1 MARQWH
7 FILALFFFPAVLSLD
22 FGGSRVSRN
31 THFHVDV
38 VRKIRSAVDFPD
50 HHIIKKRS
58 ADDGGDTCNGLQGYK
73 NKLANSTHS
82 TKFNDLS
89 GSVSLAWIGDGTGV
103 VLALTT
109 FQVPIFLLKFG
120 QSKLYRSEDYGKT
133 FEDITSLI
141 NNTFISTEFG
151 IAIGPEN
158 SGKVILTGDMSD
170 DSGSRIFL
178 STDFGERFSQ
188 SDLSFN
194 PRIQI
199 IYNPQNSN
207 VLVTISVKNELWI
220 SEDFAATWRK
230 IYENAC
236 VVKWGEDNTLFFSTN
251 LNGSCYDRGTLILV
265 KSVNYGK
272 TFKTVAEKVYSFGI
286 GGRFLFASVMTGTGM
301 MRMIHVST
309 DQGEE
314 WNMAQLPPVG
324 HEQFYS
330 ILAANDEMVFMHV
343 DEPGDTGFGTIYV
356 SDDKG
361 MVYSKSLERH
371 LYTSTGGDNDFTNV
385 TSLRGVFMTSV
396 LAEDNSVQTV
406 VTFDQGGEWV
416 PLKKPEN
423 SKCDSTA
430 KDKNKCS
437 LHIHASYSMSMK
449 LNVPM
454 LPLTEPNALG
464 LIIAHGSVGD
474 AISVLTPD
482 VYVSDD
488 GGYTW
493 LRALEGPH
501 HYAILDSGGLL
512 VAVEHNTKE
521 AISKLKFSTDEG
533 QCWHEYNFTK
543 EPIYFTGLASEP
555 GAHSM
560 NVSIWGYRDYLL
572 SQYWVSVTIDFKEL
586 LTRDC
591 TDNDYVSWLAHSDDI
606 SDPND
611 GCMLGYKE
619 RFLRLKKD
627 SVCRNGRDYIVTKQ
641 PTPCPCTLDDFLC
654 DFGYYRK
661 ENSSECL
668 EQAELKGHDLEYC
681 IHGKKEHLQTNGYR
695 KIPGDKCE
703 GGVNPERKEIDM
715 SKKCVSDLLD
725 PQLQTQEA
733 EKPNHSALIIVVVIA
748 VLLISCIA
756 GVVFVKKY
764 VCGGRFLVH
773 RYSVLQHNAEANGIE
788 GVDEPLDTNV
798 VENSKISFH
807 EDSDE
812 VRTFWNNSSES
823 APAETRSSP
832 SPLMPGASLLLF
844 LFLLSSTT
852 QPRAYSSLE

>member
-1 MARQWH
+1 MGRLWH
-7 FILALFFFPAVLSLD
+7 FTLALSCFSVVLSSD
-22 FGGSRVSRN
+22 FGVTRLSRN
-31 THFHVDV
+31 PRSLHMNVDAKLGTA
-38 VRKIRSAVDFPD
+38 VRGSGRHSVQ
-50 HHIIKKRS
+50 KRS
-58 ADDGGDTCNGLQGYK
+58 ADDQGDTCKGLQDY
-73 NKLANSTHS
+73 NSQLSNNTHTS
-82 TKFNDLS
+82 KFNDLS
-89 GSVSLAWIGDGTGV
+89 GSVALAWIGDGTGV

-109 FQVPIFLLKFG
+109 FQMPIFMLRFG
-120 QSKLYRSEDYGKT
+120 QSKLYRSQDFGKT
-133 FEDITSLI
+133 FSDITDLI

-158 SGKVILTGDMSD
+158 SGKVILTGDV
-170 DSGSRIFL
+170 SGSSESRIFL
-178 STDFGERFSQ
+178 SNDFGKSFNSL
-188 SDLSFN
+188 DLPFN
-194 PRIQI
+194 PRMQI
-199 IYNPQNSN
+199 MYNPENSN
-207 VLVTISVKNELWI
+207 VLVAISVKSYSMLC
-220 SEDFAATWRK
+220 TK
-230 IYENAC
+230 LG
-236 VVKWGEDNTLFFSTN
+236 GEDNTLFFSTT
-251 LNGSCYDRGTLILV
+251 LNGSCYDRGQLV
-265 KSVNYGK
+265 LMKSLDYGK
-272 TFKTVAEKVYSFGI
+272 NLKKIAEKIYSFGI

-356 SDDKG
+356 SDDRG

-371 LYTSTGGDNDFTNV
+371 LYTATGGDNDFTNV
-385 TSLRGVFMTSV
+385 TSLRGVFMTSI
-396 LAEDNSVQTV
+396 LSEDSSIQTV

-423 SKCDSTA
+423 SQCDSTA

-449 LNVPM
+449 LNVPV

-482 VYVSDD
+482 IYVSDD

-493 LRALEGPH
+493 LRALKGPH

-512 VAVEHNTKE
+512 VAVEHNPTVP
-521 AISKLKFSTDEG
+521 ISQIKFSTDEG
-533 QCWHEYNFTK
+533 QCWHEYTFTQ

-560 NVSIWGYRDYLL
+560 NVSIWGYKDSLL
-572 SQYWVSVTIDFKEL
+572 NQYWVSVTIDFKEL

-591 TDNDYVSWLAHSDDI
+591 SDNDYVQWLAHSDDI

-619 RFLRLKKD
+619 HFLRLKKD
-627 SVCRNGRDYIVTKQ
+627 SVCWNGRDYVVTKQ
-641 PTPCPCTLDDFLC
+641 PTPCLCTLDDYLC
-654 DFGYYRK
+654 DFGYYRQ

-668 EQAELKGHDLEYC
+668 EQLELKGHDLEFC

-703 GGVNPERKEIDM
+703 GGVNPERKVIDM
-715 SKKCVSDLLD
+715 RKKCVSDLLE
-725 PQLQTQEA
+725 PQLQTGEE
-733 EKPNHSALIIVVVIA
+733 EKSNHSAFIIVMVIA
-748 VLLISCIA
+748 VLLISCVA
-756 GVVFVKKY
+756 AVLLVKKY

-773 RYSVLQHNAEANGIE
+773 RYSVLQHNAEANGID
-788 GVDEPLDTNV
+788 GLDEPLDISGVGHPKT
-798 VENSKISFH
+798 SFH

-812 VRTFWNNSSES
+812 HNPVSSVFK
-823 APAETRSSP
+823 PRIT
-832 SPLMPGASLLLF
+832 PL
-844 LFLLSSTT
+844 
-852 QPRAYSSLE
+852 

>member
-1 MARQWH
+1 MT
-7 FILALFFFPAVLSLD
+7 
-22 FGGSRVSRN
+22 GSRN
-31 THFHVDV
+31 THSVHMNAD
-38 VRKIRSAVDFPD
+38 RKLESAVDFISD
-50 HHIIKKRS
+50 HHHIKKRS
-58 ADDGGDTCNGLQGYK
+58 ANDEGDTCKGLQGYQAK
-73 NKLANSTHS
+73 ISNNTHS
-82 TKFNDLS
+82 
-89 GSVSLAWIGDGTGV
+89 V

-109 FQVPIFLLKFG
+109 FQMPIFLLRFG

-151 IAIGPEN
+151 IAIGPGN
-158 SGKVILTGDMSD
+158 SGKVILTGDVSGS
-170 DSGSRIFL
+170 SGSRIFL
-178 STDFGERFSQ
+178 SINSGESFTS
-188 SDLSFN
+188 SDLPFN
-194 PRIQI
+194 PRMQI
-199 IYNPQNSN
+199 MYNPKSPN
-207 VLVTISVKNELWI
+207 VLVSISVKNQLWI

-230 IYENAC
+230 IYETVC
-236 VVKWGEDNTLFFSTN
+236 VAKWGADNTLFFSTN
-251 LNGSCYDRGTLILV
+251 LNGSCYERGTLVLMKTV
-265 KSVNYGK
+265 DYGK
-272 TFKTVAEKVYSFGI
+272 TFKSIGEKVYSFGI

-356 SDDKG
+356 SDDRG

-371 LYTSTGGDNDFTNV
+371 LYTATG
-385 TSLRGVFMTSV
+385 
-396 LAEDNSVQTV
+396 DNSVQTV

-423 SKCDSTA
+423 SQCDSTA
-430 KDKNKCS
+430 KDKNKVFVNKRE
-437 LHIHASYSMSMK
+437 I
-449 LNVPM
+449 
-454 LPLTEPNALG
+454 
-464 LIIAHGSVGD
+464 LIDLIESSVGD

-493 LRALEGPH
+493 QRALEGPH

-512 VAVEHNTKE
+512 VAVEHNPKE
-521 AISKLKFSTDEG
+521 PISKLKFSTDEG
-533 QCWHEYNFTK
+533 QCWHEYSFTD

-555 GAHSM
+555 GVHST
-560 NVSIWGYRDYLL
+560 NVSIWGYRDSML
-572 SQYWVSVTIDFKEL
+572 SQYWVSVTIDFHEL

-591 TDNDYVSWLAHSDDI
+591 AENDYVQWLAHSDDI

-627 SVCRNGRDYIVTKQ
+627 SVCWNGRDYAVTKQ
-641 PTPCPCTLDDFLC
+641 PTPCVCTLDDFLC

-681 IHGKKEHLQTNGYR
+681 IHGKKEHLQTIGYR

-703 GGVNPERKEIDM
+703 GGVNPKRQEIDM

-725 PQLQTQEA
+725 PQLQTQET
-733 EKPNHSALIIVVVIA
+733 EKPKHSALIIVMVIA
-748 VLLISCIA
+748 VLLISCVA
-756 GVVFVKKY
+756 GVVFIKKY

-798 VENSKISFH
+798 SRHSKITFH

-812 VRTFWNNSSES
+812 V
-823 APAETRSSP
+823 
-832 SPLMPGASLLLF
+832 G
-844 LFLLSSTT
+844 
-852 QPRAYSSLE
+852 

>member
-1 MARQWH
+1 MGRRWH
-7 FILALFFFPAVLSLD
+7 FILALFFFPAVFGLD
-22 FGGSRVSRN
+22 FGGTMGSRTAHSL
-31 THFHVDV
+31 HMSAAG
-38 VRKIRSAVDFPD
+38 KIRTAVDSS
-50 HHIIKKRS
+50 HRRIIKKRS
-58 ADDGGDTCNGLQGYK
+58 ADDGGDTCKGLQGY
-73 NKLANSTHS
+73 NDKLSNNTHIST
-82 TKFNDLS
+82 FNDLS
-89 GSVSLAWIGDGTGV
+89 GSVALAWIGDGTGV

-109 FQVPIFLLKFG
+109 FQMPIFLLRFG
-120 QSKLYRSEDYGKT
+120 QSRLYRSEDYGKT
-133 FEDITSLI
+133 FEDVTYLI

-158 SGKVILTGDMSD
+158 SGKVILTGDVSGS
-170 DSGSRIFL
+170 SGSRIFL
-178 STDFGERFSQ
+178 SSDFGKSFS
-188 SDLSFN
+188 SLDLPFN
-194 PRIQI
+194 PRMQI
-199 IYNPQNSN
+199 TYNPENSN
-207 VLVTISVKNELWI
+207 ILVAISLKNELWI
-220 SEDFAATWRK
+220 SGDFAATWKK
-230 IYENAC
+230 IYEAVC

-251 LNGSCYDRGTLILV
+251 LNGSCSERGQLV
-265 KSVNYGK
+265 LMKSVDHGK
-272 TFKTVAEKVYSFGI
+272 TFKTIAEKIYSFGI

-343 DEPGDTGFGTIYV
+343 DEPGDSGFGTIYV
-356 SDDKG
+356 SDDRG

-371 LYTSTGGDNDFTNV
+371 LYTATGGDNDFTNV
-385 TSLRGVFMTSV
+385 TSLRGVYVTSV
-396 LAEDNSVQTV
+396 LAEDNAVQTV
-406 VTFDQGGEWV
+406 VTFDQGGEWL

-423 SKCDSTA
+423 SQCDSTA
-430 KDKNKCS
+430 KDTNKCS

-454 LPLTEPNALG
+454 LPLTEPNAVG

-493 LRALEGPH
+493 LRALKGPH

-512 VAVEHNTKE
+512 VAVEHTPKVP
-521 AISKLKFSTDEG
+521 ISEIKFSTDEG
-533 QCWHEYNFTK
+533 QCWHVYNFTEEK
-543 EPIYFTGLASEP
+543 IYFTGLASEP

-560 NVSIWGYRDYLL
+560 NVSIWGYRDSLL
-572 SQYWVSVTIDFKEL
+572 SQYWVSITIDFKEL

-591 TDNDYVSWLAHSDDI
+591 DDNDYVQWLAHSDDI
-606 SDPND
+606 SDPTD

-627 SVCRNGRDYIVTKQ
+627 SVCWNGRDYDLTKQ
-641 PTPCPCTLDDFLC
+641 PTPCTCTLDDFLC

-668 EQAELKGHDLEYC
+668 EQLELKGHDLEFC

-703 GGVNPERKEIDM
+703 GGQNIERKVTDM
-715 SKKCVSDLLD
+715 RKKCVSDLLD
-725 PQLQTQEA
+725 PQLQTQEV
-733 EKPNHSALIIVVVIA
+733 EKPKHSAIIIVAVIA
-748 VLLISCIA
+748 VLLIGCVA
-756 GVVFVKKY
+756 GALFVKKY

-773 RYSVLQHNAEANGIE
+773 RYSVLQHNAEANGID
-788 GVDEPLDTNV
+788 GLDDPLDTNMV
-798 VENSKISFH
+798 TPHPKVSFH

-812 VRTFWNNSSES
+812 D
-823 APAETRSSP
+823 
-832 SPLMPGASLLLF
+832 LL
-844 LFLLSSTT
+844 
-852 QPRAYSSLE
+852 E